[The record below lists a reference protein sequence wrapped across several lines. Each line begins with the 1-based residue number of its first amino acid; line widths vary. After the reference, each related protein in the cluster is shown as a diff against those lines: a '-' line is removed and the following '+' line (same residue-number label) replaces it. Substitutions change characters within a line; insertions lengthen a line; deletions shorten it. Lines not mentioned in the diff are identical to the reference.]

1 MMLRRSHPGREVQG
15 GAATCRWVLG
25 GGQQERRED
34 QGGGSVIPET
44 RCHCGVTS
52 PSEGQGEQGAGSSGA
67 GHAGKQA
74 ESRREKK
81 EEAWSG
87 PRRS

>member
-1 MMLRRSHPGREVQG
+1 MRVGAGR
-15 GAATCRWVLG
+15 
-25 GGQQERRED
+25 GQQERRED
-34 QGGGSVIPET
+34 QGGGGSVIPET
-44 RCHCGVTS
+44 RCHRGVTS

-67 GHAGKQA
+67 EHAGRQA